1 MFRTSDHRILMPAV
15 IVTGGLIGLLA
26 DFIVHLPWE
35 RHILH
40 IDYVTA
46 ILGAPVI
53 LWLVLRRRN
62 LGDPA

>member
-1 MFRTSDHRILMPAV
+1 MPAV

-35 RHILH
+35 RHILR

-46 ILGAPVI
+46 IIGAPVI